1 MRKLSFKSGKEVKKK
16 KKKKK
21 PESTEPQENC
31 VSGKLCLR
39 LLAST
44 QKGDERNE
52 NGAEGVQQEFSTK
65 PRT

>member
-16 KKKKK
+16 KKT
-21 PESTEPQENC
+21 ESTEPQENC

-65 PRT
+65 P